1 MLDAVARDS
10 PEWQHAAAGQA
21 RPGGGGAVVND
32 RYDAPP
38 IRTPDQHLRVFVSST
53 LRELEPERRAARGA
67 IEQLRLAP
75 VMFELGARP
84 HPPRELYR
92 AYLDQSDVF
101 VGLYW
106 QQYGWVAPGEEV
118 SGLED
123 EYRLAPREMPKLIYV
138 KQPAQ
143 REERLAG
150 LIERI
155 RDDDTASYKSFSTAD
170 ELADLLAA
178 DLATL
183 LAERFDAS
191 RADAA
196 GPTASAPDEPGAAGR
211 VPAPFSEAVGR
222 ERDLATLLAW
232 LDDDARRLVT
242 LVGPGGIGKSRLAI
256 EVARN
261 AGDRFDRVTFVMLEH
276 VRDPADVLPAI
287 ARELG
292 VRDTRDRPLSE
303 QLGVARA
310 GRRDLIVLDNFE
322 QVLPAAADLMALLN
336 DLPGA
341 TLLVTSRA
349 RLRLRSEHVFDV
361 EPLSLPPE
369 PEEGSVDAI
378 LEAPAVRLFRDR
390 ATAADPRFE
399 ITAENAEDVARICR
413 ALDGVPLAIELAA
426 ACIRALT
433 PAAMLAK
440 LDRMLP
446 LLANAA
452 RDVPERQR
460 TIQATVEWSVD
471 LLEPEPRALFARLG
485 VFAGDFSL
493 DAVEAV
499 TAGAPWAADLLGT
512 LLVLVDSS
520 LLRQRDDAGVP
531 LFSMLGTVREVAT
544 ARFELDP
551 DAAAVRRAHAEH
563 YVQLAVEIEPMLR
576 GATQVTALARL
587 EAERD
592 NLRAAYRHLIA
603 IEEVDVV
610 ADAVWRLLLYWW
622 IRGLLPEAKAWMVRV
637 LEAGLPLSKRTRA
650 IALAY
655 SAWVPLW
662 QTDGDVRTEPLEESA
677 ALFREVGDGL
687 GEGIAL
693 SVLALACM
701 SIDEPDIERA
711 EASQRAALEID
722 EVRRDPT
729 FRALLR
735 TALGRI
741 LLQRGRPA
749 EALQLFEEAQAEAE
763 RSGDLFVESIAL
775 TQIGWARLASVGP
788 DPHSFVRNLELAARL
803 RNDDGAAY
811 ALEGLSASAAAI
823 GDLRRAGT
831 LLGAAE
837 TLRARTGL
845 TDQRSYLT
853 YQPFVAAVL
862 ASDRAAEFEA
872 ARAAGRRMPRRAVFE
887 AVLGPE
893 LTAAATA

>member
-1 MLDAVARDS
+1 
-10 PEWQHAAAGQA
+10 
-21 RPGGGGAVVND
+21 
-32 RYDAPP
+32 
-38 IRTPDQHLRVFVSST
+38 
-53 LRELEPERRAARGA
+53 
-67 IEQLRLAP
+67 
-75 VMFELGARP
+75 
-84 HPPRELYR
+84 
-92 AYLDQSDVF
+92 
-101 VGLYW
+101 
-106 QQYGWVAPGEEV
+106 
-118 SGLED
+118 
-123 EYRLAPREMPKLIYV
+123 
-138 KQPAQ
+138 
-143 REERLAG
+143 
-150 LIERI
+150 
-155 RDDDTASYKSFSTAD
+155 
-170 ELADLLAA
+170 
-178 DLATL
+178 
-183 LAERFDAS
+183 
-191 RADAA
+191 
-196 GPTASAPDEPGAAGR
+196 
-211 VPAPFSEAVGR
+211 
-222 ERDLATLLAW
+222 
-232 LDDDARRLVT
+232 
-242 LVGPGGIGKSRLAI
+242 
-256 EVARN
+256 
-261 AGDRFDRVTFVMLEH
+261 
-276 VRDPADVLPAI
+276 
-287 ARELG
+287 
-292 VRDTRDRPLSE
+292 
-303 QLGVARA
+303 
-310 GRRDLIVLDNFE
+310 
-322 QVLPAAADLMALLN
+322 
-336 DLPGA
+336 
-341 TLLVTSRA
+341 
-349 RLRLRSEHVFDV
+349 VFDV

-369 PEEGSVDAI
+369 PEEGSVEAI
-378 LEAPAVRLFRDR
+378 LGAPAVRLFRDR

-520 LLRQRDDAGVP
+520 LLRQRDDAGLP